1 LCSCQKKM
9 AFVFSFGV
17 LVNAWLNRKAKGR
30 EFESW
35 QETGQEA
42 LLLQRDCATRFVSRN
57 LVKW

>member
-1 LCSCQKKM
+1 M